1 VTVGRQRKRLSDI
14 AAINYGYTESASSER
29 VGPKFLRITD
39 IQDGAVDWASV
50 PYCPIDAAALAKFRL
65 AHGDIVFARTGAT
78 TGKSYFVQEPPD
90 AVFASYLIRLRL
102 TTTDI
107 LPQFPNL
114 FFQSSDYWR
123 EIQAGSTGSAQSG
136 FNASKLGKLEVQC
149 PTIVDQ
155 RRIVAKVNEVDG
167 ATGATSPAQA
177 SPAIST
183 QGGTET
189 SDEALRKAPAA
200 ITGTLAAD
208 LLDRVRKATPVFFE
222 KLIVELLL
230 AMGYGGT
237 SEEAGRALGQSGD
250 DGVIDQDPLGVDQ
263 IFVQAKRYAEGNN
276 ISAGAIR
283 DFYGALSLKK
293 AHKGIF
299 VTTSAF
305 SQPAIDAARGLGS
318 RIVLIDGLQLS
329 RLMIRYNVGCRDE
342 DVLHLKQVDEDF
354 FEG

>member
-1 VTVGRQRKRLSDI
+1 MIPDYQTLMRPVLACAAVGE
-14 AAINYGYTESASSER
+14 TR
-29 VGPKFLRITD
+29 VGDAVEQLAEKLGLTLDERAQLLPSGKQTMFANRVHWAKTYLVKAGLAEGTRRGYFRITPRG
-39 IQDGAVDWASV
+39 QT
-50 PYCPIDAAALAKFRL
+50 ALADS
-65 AHGDIVFARTGAT
+65 AAT
-78 TGKSYFVQEPPD
+78 INN
-90 AVFASYLIRLRL
+90 AYL
-102 TTTDI
+102 D
-107 LPQFPNL
+107 QFKE
-114 FFQSSDYWR
+114 FQD
-123 EIQAGSTGSAQSG
+123 
-136 FNASKLGKLEVQC
+136 FK
-149 PTIVDQ
+149 
-155 RRIVAKVNEVDG
+155 AKVNEADG
-167 ATGATSPAQA
+167 ATAATPAQA
-177 SPAIST
+177 SAPFSA

-189 SDEALRKAPAA
+189 PDEALRKAHGA
-200 ITGTLAAD
+200 ITAALAAD
-208 LLDRVRKATPVFFE
+208 LLDRVRQATPAFFE

-250 DGVIDQDPLGVDQ
+250 GGVDGVIDQDPLGVDQ

-276 ISAGAIR
+276 IGAGAIR

-305 SQPAIDAARGLGS
+305 SQPAVETARGLGS

-342 DVLHLKQVDEDF
+342 DVLHLKKVDEDF